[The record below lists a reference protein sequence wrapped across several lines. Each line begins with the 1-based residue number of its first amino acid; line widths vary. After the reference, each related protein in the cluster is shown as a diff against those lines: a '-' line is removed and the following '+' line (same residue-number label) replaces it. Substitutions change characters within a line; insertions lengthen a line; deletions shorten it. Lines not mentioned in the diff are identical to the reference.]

1 MQYGEMIEGI
11 FLARPNRFVAK
22 VLVDGQE
29 VICHVKN
36 TGRCRELLI
45 PGVRV
50 WVQREERSG
59 RKTPYS
65 LITVEK
71 GETLVN
77 LDSQAPNRVAG
88 EWIAMN
94 WKPEVFQREKTYGN
108 SRLDLYIEKDGRK
121 CYIEV
126 KGVTLEEKGVALFP
140 DAPTQRGLKHIE
152 ELIACRREGYEAC
165 ILFVIQMKGVHLFR
179 PNVRTQPE
187 FGEALLRAKE
197 AGVQLLAYDCIVTEK
212 SLKVDRQIAVSLEM

>member
-11 FLARPNRFVAK
+11 FLARPNRFVAR
-22 VLVDGQE
+22 VLAEGQE
-29 VICHVKN
+29 VICHVRN

-50 WVQREERSG
+50 WIQREERQG
-59 RKTPYS
+59 RKTLYS

-88 EWIAMN
+88 EWIAKN
-94 WKPEVFQREKTYGN
+94 WKPEVFLREKTFGS
-108 SRLDLYIEKDGRK
+108 SRLDFYIEKEGRK

-197 AGVQLLAYDCIVTEK
+197 AGVQLLAFDCIVTEN
-212 SLKVDRQIAVSLEM
+212 SLKIDRQMAVSLER